1 MKASEIKLY
10 FPELNVIGDDNVEI
24 SGIQIDSRI
33 IKTGN
38 VFVAMK
44 GENFDSHSKIDEAL
58 NRGAVGI
65 VMEKDI
71 SIPKDRFKIL
81 TEDSRKIYSLLSSLF
96 FNFPSNKLKLV
107 GITGTSGKTT
117 TAFLL
122 YKFFN
127 LIGVKAG
134 FIGTTGIG
142 YCDLFKRNEDFPP
155 TTPDAF
161 PLNSILSKMV
171 EENIKYV
178 FMEVSSHAIK
188 LKRITG
194 LKFYRKMLTTIGEEA
209 LDFHKTFEEYLNAKL
224 SFFKDEENVILNA
237 DSPYINRFK
246 EISKKYLLYGINNS
260 ADIEGSIKSK
270 DLEEFGIV
278 VKYKGNET
286 IINLK
291 MGGIF
296 NIYNFL
302 ALSLFILTEG
312 YEINRIKQ
320 FAKKIP
326 KIPGRMNFLRKNGRT
341 ILIDFAHNPLEI
353 DNVLRHL
360 REFSHGRLF
369 TVVGAVGFSTKK
381 KKLEIGKIASRYSD
395 FVIVTTD
402 DPRGD
407 DPGVIAEDVLKG
419 VKGNGKIVINRIEA
433 IKEGITMLDKGDIIA
448 ILGRGDETEVH
459 YKEKT
464 IYFTDLEVVKE
475 VLCEN

>member
-10 FPELNVIGDDNVEI
+10 FPELKVIGNTNVEI
-24 SGIQIDSRI
+24 SGIQIDSRS
-33 IKTGN
+33 IKAGN
-38 VFVAMK
+38 IFVAMR
-44 GENFDSHSKIDEAL
+44 GENIDSHSKIDEAL
-58 NRGAVGI
+58 NNGAVGI
-65 VMEKDI
+65 VVEKDI
-71 SIPKDRFKIL
+71 PISEDKFKII
-81 TEDSRKIYSLLSSLF
+81 TEDSRKTYSLLSSLF

-127 LIGVKAG
+127 LIGIKTG

-142 YCDLFKRNEDFPP
+142 YNDLFTRNEDFPP

-171 EENIKYV
+171 GKDIKYV

-188 LKRITG
+188 LSRITG
-194 LKFYRKMLTTIGEEA
+194 LKFYGKILTTIGEEA
-209 LDFHKTFEEYLNAKL
+209 LDFHKTFEDYLKTKF

-237 DSPYINRFK
+237 DSPYIDRFK
-246 EISKKYLLYGINNS
+246 EASKKYLLYGISNA
-260 ADIEGSIKSK
+260 ADIEGLIKSQN
-270 DLEEFGIV
+270 LENVEIV
-278 VKYKGNET
+278 IKYKGNE
-286 IINLK
+286 NLVNLR
-291 MGGIF
+291 MIGIF
-296 NIYNFL
+296 NVYNFL

-312 YEINRIKQ
+312 YEIDYIKR
-320 FAKKIP
+320 FASEIP
-326 KIPGRMNFLRKNGRT
+326 VIPGRMNLFRKNGRT
-341 ILIDFAHNPLEI
+341 VLIDFAHNPLEI
-353 DNVLRHL
+353 ENVLKHL
-360 REFSHGRLF
+360 RKFSHGRLF
-369 TVVGAVGFSTKK
+369 TVMGAVGFSTKK
-381 KKLEIGKIASRYSD
+381 KKIEMGEIASRYSD

-407 DPGVIAEDVLKG
+407 NPEIIAEDVLKG
-419 VKGNGKIVINRIEA
+419 VKGNGKIIIDRMKA
-433 IKEGITMLDKGDIIA
+433 IKEGIAMLNEGDTIA

-475 VLCEN
+475 ALGEI